1 MGFFYC
7 TQVDKRI
14 LIADVTTKKAIMD
27 IIKSLKEI
35 LSDIRYP
42 RKLKNMGDY
51 YAEVVAVVNPD
62 GSPIGAYG
70 VNINLATSA
79 GDTEAAKATESG
91 ALYVGNALKKFRDEF
106 ATGVIDPEIWDT
118 KWTNQGNGFIS
129 FGGNAAGSKYLCLNL
144 DPYQGESEIRL
155 TSKDMYS
162 LPVRLGFGWS
172 LSQRIVGQEFA
183 VELIGCTADGVVQEN
198 PAVAL
203 IPISGTITV
212 AANVATINTAVPHGL
227 KGGDRICL
235 INNTEARLNVGPV
248 VVTPVTAKQFT
259 VPLTL
264 ANGTYTAGG
273 SIYWADPLAYAFNG
287 ASYIAENTTATNAIA
302 VTRRNGSAM
311 RSTLMT
317 ISTTAASRTNT
328 APYSDAWNAA
338 NANEMLLNMEEAMY
352 ISRYADS
359 FSSAVGNIRYDQTVP
374 DEGYFYKIRIRFKQL
389 PNFTKITANILTA
402 TKTGTTTAT
411 FVTDRPHNLVTG
423 QFVQLY
429 GMRDQANFPNQGT
442 AIAVTVIDA
451 TTFTAVC
458 GTASTT
464 NTTGGVVVLAQV
476 TTLPGSLNFSV
487 QSIARSSNVLTATL
501 NAAVSGLIAG
511 EYCCLA
517 GMNGAAAAYNGFYKV
532 LRLVAST
539 VELESLGADFA
550 SINTGGA
557 MVKMTDARIHNLRL
571 MDYSRHVVE
580 IANARGSLD
589 AAKAVPVQGS
599 VYITTGNVQNIINT
613 LVADVASAAITT
625 STTTAA
631 ITPTMGVSFQVN
643 IPVTAVT
650 GANPTLDIAIE
661 CSDDT
666 GTNWV
671 RIYEFPRITATGI
684 YRSPLLL
691 MLGNRLRYV
700 QTVGGT
706 APSFTRAINRLQSN
720 AMPPLFLQFFDRALV
735 PNTLNSTTATWFTE
749 STDSVNIV
757 IAMGAAAT
765 PPTLALQ
772 GSMDG
777 IDWFQIGANINP
789 TANSAT
795 FVQVSNMQSR
805 FNRMLVTSAG
815 TGATLKYISTQFLGR

>member
-1 MGFFYC
+1 MANKSFKDHLLGIFRRF
-7 TQVDKRI
+7 
-14 LIADVTTKKAIMD
+14 ADIG
-27 IIKSLKEI
+27 
-35 LSDIRYP
+35 
-42 RKLKNMGDY
+42 NGDH
-51 YAEVVAVVNPD
+51 AEVIAVVNSD

-198 PAVAL
+198 PSVAL

-212 AANVATINTAVPHGL
+212 TTNVATINTAVPHGL

-287 ASYIAENTTATNAIA
+287 ASYIAENATATNAIA

-317 ISTTAASRTNT
+317 ISTTAASQTNT
-328 APYSDAWNAA
+328 APYSDALNAA

-352 ISRYADS
+352 ISRNADS
-359 FSSAVGNIRYDQTVP
+359 ISSAAGNIRYDQTVP

-423 QFVQLY
+423 RFVQLY

-580 IANARGSLD
+580 IANARGSAD
-589 AAKAVPVQGS
+589 ISKAVPVQGGVWITGGALTTLAS
-599 VYITTGNVQNIINT
+599 VTAANTGIPGII
-613 LVADVASAAITT
+613 ADVASAALTA
-625 STTTAA
+625 SANVAA
-631 ITPTMGVSFQVN
+631 ITPTFGSSYEVN

-650 GANPTLDIAIE
+650 GTNPTLDIVIQE
-661 CSDDT
+661 SDDT
-666 GTNWV
+666 GINWYDV
-671 RIYEFPRITATGI
+671 YHFPRITATGI
-684 YRSPLLL
+684 YRSPKLPLT
-691 MLGNRLRYV
+691 GNRVRYV

-706 APSFTRAINRLQSN
+706 TPSFTRAINRLQSSDFAN
-720 AMPPLFLQFFDRALV
+720 PIRQLIDRSVVLT
-735 PNTLNSTTATWFTE
+735 TLNS
-749 STDSVNIV
+749 V
-757 IAMGAAAT
+757 T
-765 PPTLALQ
+765 PPLNIQNCRNVDLVVNVGAITTTPPQLQ
-772 GSMDG
+772 LEGSDDNG
-777 IDWFQIGANINP
+777 ASWYAIGAPLVAVASSTVKLTQVNVQAQLTRARVS
-789 TANSAT
+789 TAG
-795 FVQVSNMQSR
+795 VG
-805 FNRMLVTSAG
+805 VTAG
-815 TGATLKYISTQFLGR
+815 YTLIKGW